1 MYSWTRI
8 PREEK
13 AMKKWLGLAVL
24 AAAIAAFLNTV
35 LRSGTGATGAQR
47 PSAPSEGRE
56 LSVACRMCLRPLRR
70 GSA

>member
-1 MYSWTRI
+1 MICPICARS
-8 PREEK
+8 K
-13 AMKKWLGLAVL
+13 KKWLGLAVL
-24 AAAIAAFLNTV
+24 AAAVAAFVNRA

-70 GSA
+70 SSA